1 MFLCSEAKM
10 KKHFGVF
17 VVLMTAMAL
26 CAPKILAQY
35 TTGTIKGVCRDAG
48 GEPIQGGVVVWRGQ
62 SNGHTYTLK
71 TNQLGQYLSM
81 GVLPGIYNV
90 TLYKNTN
97 DAGANH
103 EIFHV
108 NGFQVTIGGENTLD
122 FDNGSAT
129 QQSVNQQEAP
139 EKQRDEVNTVGAI
152 NEKLAAAKIATDA
165 GDYEAAIANLTAAN
179 RIDDTRDLV
188 WFKLGDAYRLSALR
202 QADAA
207 EMQKRFD
214 SAIAAYQRAIAI
226 NPAMGAYHNNLA
238 EAYSK
243 SKKIDSALS
252 EYAIAAQV
260 DSSGAASYIFNMGA
274 VLTNAGRAND
284 AISAFTLA
292 IKLDPSKAD
301 AYYWKGVNLIG
312 LTTIQSN
319 EMTLSPRGT
328 KAAFQKYLE
337 LSPTGKLAKPAT
349 DMLTTVKTESDTPP
363 AHEQILTQAFEAA
376 EPYNSR
382 GDYKTGM
389 EAEVRELST
398 YEIPWLKKAA
408 DFWADPAIA
417 SALQQQRTGEGQ
429 AQAQPPE
436 PPPLQCSA
444 LDQVV
449 QIDDAMPTGAGHC
462 AGEADFWF
470 TNTSKQAIECAI
482 IFHKNGRFDPASALT
497 FTLSPGEKSGGT
509 GKISTCGADSGEM
522 QYQCFTHAENAGA
535 NSCTAQIQWHQ

>member
-1 MFLCSEAKM
+1 
-10 KKHFGVF
+10 
-17 VVLMTAMAL
+17 
-26 CAPKILAQY
+26 
-35 TTGTIKGVCRDAG
+35 
-48 GEPIQGGVVVWRGQ
+48 
-62 SNGHTYTLK
+62 
-71 TNQLGQYLSM
+71 
-81 GVLPGIYNV
+81 
-90 TLYKNTN
+90 
-97 DAGANH
+97 
-103 EIFHV
+103 
-108 NGFQVTIGGENTLD
+108 
-122 FDNGSAT
+122 
-129 QQSVNQQEAP
+129 
-139 EKQRDEVNTVGAI
+139 
-152 NEKLAAAKIATDA
+152 
-165 GDYEAAIANLTAAN
+165 LTAAN

-328 KAAFQKYLE
+328 KAAFQKSLE